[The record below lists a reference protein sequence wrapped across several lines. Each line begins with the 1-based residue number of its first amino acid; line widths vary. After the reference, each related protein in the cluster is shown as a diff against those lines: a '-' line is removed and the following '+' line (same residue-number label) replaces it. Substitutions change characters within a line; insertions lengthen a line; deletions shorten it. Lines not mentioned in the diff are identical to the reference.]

1 MGHKFVIVSASC
13 PSLQAYNHIFHPLQE
28 IMGFRIIA
36 LDEPLTYCV
45 TELLSVWQVTSL
57 PAIRDDNGLFCGRQ
71 ALMWAQ
77 EKGFDITEDALDAC
91 SVTISELKQL
101 TRENRPRGQRVNPV
115 HTI

>member
-13 PSLQAYNHIFHPLQE
+13 PSIEAYNHILHPLQV
-28 IMGFRIIA
+28 MGFRIIA

-77 EKGFDITEDALDAC
+77 EKGFDIIEDALDAC

-101 TRENRPRGQRVNPV
+101 TSANRPGGQRVNPV
-115 HTI
+115 HTL